1 MTGYRDIYARVR
13 ASIEEGQ
20 LKAGDRLPSARALAS
35 DLGVA
40 RGTVDAAYALLSGEG
55 YVVSRGRGGTVVS
68 PELPERDPNRPAR
81 ARSGGAAPKAG
92 PAPPAEG
99 WSLIPGVPALD
110 LFPRKLWSQLVSRHA
125 RRLAVADLAYAHPAG
140 KTALREAVAAYLGVA
155 RGITCAPE
163 QVLITGGYQS
173 ALGLLLRLLLKP
185 GCEVWLE
192 DPGYRPARRAVEAAG
207 ATPVAVP
214 VDHDGM
220 DVDAAQALCPEP
232 TLCIVTPAHQ
242 FPLGVSLSLPRRLA
256 LLDWARRTGGWIL
269 EDDYEGEFRNQ
280 GRALPA
286 LKSLDRDDRVF
297 YVGTFSKTLFPGLR
311 LGYVVAPAG
320 EAERVI
326 DAHRW
331 LDGGRPGL
339 EQAVVADFMAH
350 GHFARHLKKMRTA
363 YDIRR
368 AALSAAIGEAFGP
381 QARIERSAGGL
392 HLVVRFD
399 TPHRDVELVRRAA
412 GAGLRPVPL
421 SPMSWAADRG
431 DALLVGFGNTS
442 ERQAREVAGRLR
454 AAIG

>member
-1 MTGYRDIYARVR
+1 MTGYRDIYRRVR
-13 ASIEEGQ
+13 TSIEDGQ

-35 DLGVA
+35 ELGVA

-55 YVVSRGRGGTVVS
+55 YLVSRGRGGTVVS
-68 PELPERDPNRPAR
+68 PELPERSPSRPVR
-81 ARSGGAAPKAG
+81 VQRGAAAPAAG
-92 PAPPAEG
+92 PAPPADG

-125 RRLAVADLAYAHPAG
+125 RRLAVADLAYADPAG
-140 KTALREAVAAYLGVA
+140 KAALRSALTAYLAVA

-163 QVLITGGYQS
+163 QVVITGGYQS
-173 ALGLLLRLLLKP
+173 ALGLLLRMLLTP

-192 DPGYRPARRAVEAAG
+192 DPGYRPTRRAIEAVG
-207 ATPVAVP
+207 ALPIPVP
-214 VDHDGM
+214 VDQDGM
-220 DVDAAQALCPEP
+220 DLEAAQNRCPEP
-232 TLCIVTPAHQ
+232 ALCIVTPAHQ
-242 FPLGVSLSLPRRLA
+242 FPLGVSLALPRRLA

-269 EDDYEGEFRNQ
+269 EDDYEGEFRNR

-320 EAERVI
+320 QAERVI
-326 DAHRW
+326 DAQRW

-339 EQAVVADFMAH
+339 EQAVVADFMAQ

-363 YDIRR
+363 YDGRR
-368 AALSAAIGEAFGP
+368 SALSAAIAEAFGDG
-381 QARIERSAGGL
+381 ARIDRSAGGL

-399 TPHRDVELVRRAA
+399 GGARDVDLAQRASA
-412 GAGLRPVPL
+412 AGLRPVPL
-421 SPMSWAADRG
+421 SPMSSAG
-431 DALLVGFGNTS
+431 YSGEALLVGFGNTP
-442 ERQAREVAGRLR
+442 ERQAREIAGRLR
-454 AAIG
+454 AAIA